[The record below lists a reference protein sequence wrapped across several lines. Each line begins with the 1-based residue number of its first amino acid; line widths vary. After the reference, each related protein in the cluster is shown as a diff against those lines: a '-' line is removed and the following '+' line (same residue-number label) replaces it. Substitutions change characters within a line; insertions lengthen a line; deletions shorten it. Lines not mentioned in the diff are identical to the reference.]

1 MTRLPYVSVVIGAGD
16 DPDQMTL
23 DLDFSSMTSQ
33 DALRARV
40 QIAAVMRTLEQW
52 DDLTWK
58 LARQVTDAMSDRIK
72 SEEKYAKGAKS

>member
-1 MTRLPYVSVVIGAGD
+1 MSRLPYVSVVIGAGD

-58 LARQVTDAMSDRIK
+58 LARMTTDAMSERIK
-72 SEEKYAKGAKS
+72 AEEKYVKGAK

>member
-58 LARQVTDAMSDRIK
+58 LARMTTDAMSERIK
-72 SEEKYAKGAKS
+72 AEEKYVKGAK